1 MAEAAFFGYAAV
13 ALAAGAVV
21 VLGRGAALALRALG
35 VCLIAGACAYVQMLA
50 PAVAAVQ
57 LVLLAGAGAAALGL
71 VVRDEEVARRR
82 WVSALAL
89 LPIAGLVL
97 VLVGTWARQYVWTG
111 RELPAGTRFGG
122 AAALGQAWSEGHAPA
137 LLAVLLALV
146 VATIVGTAGR
156 RGR

>member
-1 MAEAAFFGYAAV
+1 MAEAAFFVYAAV

-21 VLGRGAALALRALG
+21 VLGRGAALALRALT
-35 VCLIAGACAYVQMLA
+35 VCLIASACAYVQMLA

-57 LVLLAGAGAAALGL
+57 LVLVAGAGAAALGL
-71 VVRDEEVARRR
+71 AVRDEEVARRR

-111 RELPAGTRFGG
+111 RELAAGTRFGG

-146 VATIVGTAGR
+146 VAAIVGTAGR
-156 RGR
+156 RVR